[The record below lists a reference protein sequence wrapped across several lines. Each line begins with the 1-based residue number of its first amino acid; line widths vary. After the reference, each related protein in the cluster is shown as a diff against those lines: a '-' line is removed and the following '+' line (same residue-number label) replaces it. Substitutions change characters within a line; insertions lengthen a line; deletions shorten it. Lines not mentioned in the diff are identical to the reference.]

1 MGRKGTKKKRYN
13 LHIILKKILMAYI
26 LTISGL
32 NIIPDRLSFGI
43 KKGET
48 TGLLVISPLINYFS
62 TAMVFSVRINIPG

>member
-1 MGRKGTKKKRYN
+1 
-13 LHIILKKILMAYI
+13 MAYI
-26 LTISGL
+26 LTLSGL

-62 TAMVFSVRINIPG
+62 TAMVFSVRINTPG

>member
-32 NIIPDRLSFGI
+32 NIIPDRLSFVI